1 MDAISSMNII
11 TELLEGYAG
20 KLDEEVV
27 PYAEYVKYVERQTR
41 SPSMDKFWGKYL
53 EGLVP
58 CWFPAL
64 TVLKERKSPAKTK
77 TTELIPLCDTPTI
90 QNFCRKHRLT
100 VSNIAY
106 AAWALTLSRYT
117 NQNEVCFGY
126 PVSGRALPVRNIE
139 KIIGP
144 RFDALAQKRFA
155 DILIVI
161 NMNILRSRVGSQD
174 ATALE
179 LIQSCQTD
187 LHKAMPFQTASL
199 PRIYRNLGMQEHQP
213 FNTIMD
219 VQRTDVRRRTFDIGV
234 GARIDILDMK
244 EMDEVS

>member
-1 MDAISSMNII
+1 MKCALGIQFLEEPFQSAIS
-11 TELLEGYAG
+11 
-20 KLDEEVV
+20 
-27 PYAEYVKYVERQTR
+27 RR
-41 SPSMDKFWGKYL
+41 S
-53 EGLVP
+53 LVP
-58 CWFPAL
+58 
-64 TVLKERKSPAKTK
+64 
-77 TTELIPLCDTPTI
+77 
-90 QNFCRKHRLT
+90 
-100 VSNIAY
+100 
-106 AAWALTLSRYT
+106 
-117 NQNEVCFGY
+117 
-126 PVSGRALPVRNIE
+126 
-139 KIIGP
+139 
-144 RFDALAQKRFA
+144 
-155 DILIVI
+155 VI